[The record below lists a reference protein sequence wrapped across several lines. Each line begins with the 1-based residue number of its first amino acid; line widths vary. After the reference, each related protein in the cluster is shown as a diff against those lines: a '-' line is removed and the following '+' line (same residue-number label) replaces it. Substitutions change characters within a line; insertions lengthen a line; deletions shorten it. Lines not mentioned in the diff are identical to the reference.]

1 VKNLIAEK
9 NTDLSLLIIRLSLGG
24 VIFAHGAQKLFGWFG
39 GYGFDGTM
47 QYFTQTVGLPY
58 VIGVLVMLGESL
70 GALALVLGLF
80 GRFMSLSIFIIM
92 LGALYFDHAQNGFYM
107 NWYGNRAGGEGYEFD
122 LLVFGL
128 SLPIILN
135 GSGAFSLDRLIF
147 AGKSVS
153 ARMA

>member
-1 VKNLIAEK
+1 MKNLIADK

-58 VIGVLVMLGESL
+58 VIGVLVILGESL

-80 GRFMSLSIFIIM
+80 GRFMSLSIFVIM

-135 GSGAFSLDRLIF
+135 GSGAFSLDRLIST
-147 AGKSVS
+147 GKNVS
-153 ARMA
+153 ARLA